1 MIYFFYDRNN
11 SSLRLNTNHLARFL
25 ISTSLP
31 IFPQASKLYFFRYC
45 WWKELGLITIIYLS
59 FKWKSWNNW
68 VLRSSRPL
76 LMLIEKLPSSF
87 TPKYLP
93 WFNRELTCTFIF
105 TQAQTCSQCCLQKTQ
120 HQEQESSLLLFRS
133 SWIPLFLCWALSLLT
148 NFYQGVFAENIHSAH
163 ESRIGPHGSH

>member
-1 MIYFFYDRNN
+1 MIYFFYDIDNP
-11 SSLRLNTNHLARFL
+11 SLRIKPT
-25 ISTSLP
+25 TSSDFSSQQVCP
-31 IFPQASKLYFFRYC
+31 YFFTHQNSTFFDNADE
-45 WWKELGLITIIYLS
+45 KSLVLITIIYLS

-76 LMLIEKLPSSF
+76 LMLIRKLPSSF

-105 TQAQTCSQCCLQKTQ
+105 TQAQACPQCCLQKTK
-120 HQEQESSLLLFRS
+120 HQKQKSSLLLFWS
-133 SWIPLFLCWALSLLT
+133 SWISLFLCWTLALLT

-163 ESRIGPHGSH
+163 ESRTGPHGSH